1 MSRKPS
7 VLLIAGSLLLLC
19 AAVQGQ
25 GLKGEYFTNMTLS
38 GAPVLTRTENV
49 NFNWGG
55 AAPDAA
61 LGADNFSVRWTGSI
75 TPLVSA
81 DYIFAT
87 NTDDGV
93 RLWVAGELII
103 NNWTDHGATR
113 NSSTPVTLEAGK
125 WYGIKLEFYENGG
138 DAVMELYWAGVGEPD
153 QIIPAEVLSP
163 NYIETIPVQAR
174 RPNPADGTIGVNV
187 GAPLFEWAKG
197 ETAIFHNV
205 YIGTTPELTEADRQA
220 TNWALLFYY
229 YVPGFTPGTTY
240 YWRIDE
246 VEKDLV
252 TIHTGEVWSF
262 MTQDVTAYYPNPADG
277 TTDASPAQMLTWM
290 PGPAV
295 VKHHLYLSDSL
306 DAVTQG
312 TAEADKGVRALADAN
327 YLPDAP
333 LENVRTYY
341 WRADGIL
348 LDGSITTGPVW
359 TFTTY
364 LPVDDFE
371 SYNDDEGTGTRIYE
385 TWIDGW
391 TNNNGATVGYIDPP
405 FAEQKLIH
413 GGRQSMPLDY
423 NNINAP
429 FYSEAV
435 REFSSAQDWTVGG
448 VDTLVLSV
456 RGKVFNSPALLYVTV
471 EDTSRQATTVV
482 YPDPAV
488 TTASQWID
496 WRIPLADLAVVNSTR
511 IKKLYIGLGDRQN
524 PAADGTGTIFI
535 DDIRVIKSAP
545 PQ

>member
-1 MSRKPS
+1 MSRKLS
-7 VLLIAGSLLLLC
+7 MLVMAGLLLPLC
-19 AAVQGQ
+19 TAVQGQ
-25 GLKGEYFTNMTLS
+25 GLKGEYFSNMALS

-61 LGADNFSVRWTGSI
+61 LGADSFSVRWTGSI
-75 TPLVSA
+75 TPPVST

-103 NNWTDHGATR
+103 DNWSDHSATR
-113 NSSTPVTLEAGK
+113 NSSAPIALEAGK
-125 WYGIKLEFYENGG
+125 WYGIKLEFYENTG
-138 DAVMELYWAGVGEPD
+138 DAVVELYWAGLDEPD
-153 QIIPAEVLSP
+153 QIIPPEVLSP
-163 NYIETIPVQAR
+163 DYIETILVQAR
-174 RPNPADGTIGVNV
+174 QPNPADGMIGVNA
-187 GAPLFEWAKG
+187 GAPLFEWTKG
-197 ETAIFHNV
+197 ETAFFHNV

-220 TNWALLFYY
+220 TNWPYLYY
-229 YVPGFTPGTTY
+229 YYAAGFTPGSTY

-246 VEKDLV
+246 VEKDIV

-262 MTQDVTAYYPNPADG
+262 MTQDVTAYCPNPADG
-277 TTDASPAQMLTWM
+277 TTDASPTQMLTWM
-290 PGPAV
+290 PGDAV
-295 VKHHLYLSDSL
+295 VKHHLYFSDNL

-312 TAEADKGVRALADAN
+312 TAEADKGVRELADAN

-333 LENVRTYY
+333 LENVATYC

-348 LDGSITTGPVW
+348 LDGTVKTGPVW
-359 TFTTY
+359 TFTTH

-405 FAEQKLIH
+405 FAEQKIVH
-413 GGRQSMPLDY
+413 SGRQSMPLDY
-423 NNINAP
+423 NNVIEP

-456 RGKVFNSPALLYVTV
+456 RGRVFNNPALLYVTV
-471 EDTSRQATTVV
+471 EDASRQAATVV
-482 YPDPAV
+482 YPDSAV
-488 TTASQWID
+488 TTTSQWID
-496 WRIPLADLAVVNSTR
+496 WRIPLADLADVNSTR

-524 PAADGTGTIFI
+524 PAAGSAGLIFI

-545 PQ
+545 PE